1 MGVDEITNEPRGTEM
16 SVAELFGRIAV
27 RLRQTMSSGE
37 FDFGGLTPYQ
47 ARILGY
53 IEANE
58 GDGIIQRD
66 VAELTGTRPASV
78 SNLLQGLERDGWIE
92 RRSDPRDSRRK
103 TLHASPQGRSLVKK
117 FEAQSWGSADALLGG
132 ITDEERRTLQ
142 VLLTKIDRNLSQT

>member
-1 MGVDEITNEPRGTEM
+1 MDEITSERGGTET

-58 GDGIIQRD
+58 NDGIIQRD
-66 VAELTGTRPASV
+66 VAELTVRLNEIPGVVENGFFVGIADEV
-78 SNLLQGLERDGWIE
+78 VFGWP
-92 RRSDPRDSRRK
+92 D
-103 TLHASPQGRSLVKK
+103 
-117 FEAQSWGSADALLGG
+117 GSAQAYRFPLDLP
-132 ITDEERRTLQ
+132 LQ
-142 VLLTKIDRNLSQT
+142 QPTR